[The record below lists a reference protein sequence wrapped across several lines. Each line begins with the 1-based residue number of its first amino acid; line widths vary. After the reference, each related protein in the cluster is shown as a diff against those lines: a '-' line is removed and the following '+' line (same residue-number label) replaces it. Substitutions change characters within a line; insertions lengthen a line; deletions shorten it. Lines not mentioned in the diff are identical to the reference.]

1 MSGPVIVNNPNGNSS
16 GTLLAGVIIVV
27 VLLILGWWFL
37 FGPGAGGNGTPNAT
51 DGPNLPEVTLPVD
64 PEPS

>member
-1 MSGPVIVNNPNGNSS
+1 MSGPVIVNNPDNSN
-16 GTLLAGVIIVV
+16 GTLLAGVLIVI
-27 VLLILGWWFL
+27 VLLALGWWFL
-37 FGPGAGGNGTPNAT
+37 FGPGAGGNGTPATT